1 MTRRTTHAGTPR
13 LVGRTGLLCIVVL
26 LLIVGI
32 GLLAYAATPHQL
44 FYQGRLLDD
53 VGNPVSTNVTVW
65 VGIYTNDTGG
75 TAIYEEAIGSVAVQN
90 GVYAFT
96 FGADEANLRA
106 ALLNP
111 ACWLELHIN
120 GTPLLPRQRLVAVPY
135 AVRSGATDQV
145 DTNTVFTTGVIT
157 TNALAPEVDL
167 RYVNA
172 EGDTVGP
179 IEVAGTE
186 TPGDYMMRIYSGSNM
201 VAWARKK

>member
-1 MTRRTTHAGTPR
+1 MSRAIG
-13 LVGRTGLLCIVVL
+13 LLGLLCILVVL
-26 LLIVGI
+26 SIAGI
-32 GLLAYAATPHQL
+32 RSALAASPHQL

-53 VGNPVSTNVTVW
+53 GGHPVSSNVTVW

-75 TAIYEEAIGSVAVQN
+75 ASVYEESIGSIAVQN
-90 GVYAFT
+90 GVYSFT
-96 FGADEANLRA
+96 FGSDEAGLRA
-106 ALLNP
+106 ALLHP

-120 GTPLLPRQRLVAVPY
+120 GNPLLPRQRLVAVPY
-135 AVRSGATDQV
+135 SVRSGATDRV
-145 DTNTVFTTGVIT
+145 DTNTVFSTGVVT

-179 IEVAGTE
+179 IEVSGGEA
-186 TPGDYMMRIYSGSNM
+186 PGDYMMRIYSGSNI